1 MLVLMSLQTDM
12 RESSLAWTEDLTL
25 SAETMVLKEGKI
37 LGLTQ
42 LLLMLEINL
51 EQEMLNGQA
60 VVHMEQPVHM
70 EQVLLT

>member
-60 VVHMEQPVHM
+60 VVHMEQPVHT